1 MSKAMMNVIKELIKD
16 EDNRFLYLENI
27 DCGIIAFSLYW
38 PFSFWLLKHGAF
50 IECFY
55 KSSWLMSLAMICHR
69 GNSKFF
75 SALGNN
81 HWRIKYANKDY
92 QIYKAIILIL
102 INVIIFLLT
111 GPKRSYV
118 FFIVPIILWGMLIVI
133 EGIERFFKS

>member
-16 EDNRFLYLENI
+16 EDNRFFILKLLILELLLFL
-27 DCGIIAFSLYW
+27 GLAFI
-38 PFSFWLLKHGAF
+38 FWLLKDDVF

-55 KSSWLMSLAMICHR
+55 KSSCLMSMAAICHL
-69 GNSKFF
+69 GIEVF

-111 GPKRSYV
+111 GPERSY
-118 FFIVPIILWGMLIVI
+118 FYFIVPIILWGMLIVI

>member
-16 EDNRFLYLENI
+16 EDNRFFILKLLILELLLFL
-27 DCGIIAFSLYW
+27 GLAFI
-38 PFSFWLLKHGAF
+38 FWLLKDDVF

-55 KSSWLMSLAMICHR
+55 KSSCLMSMAAICHL
-69 GNSKFF
+69 GIEVF

-81 HWRIKYANKDY
+81 RWRIKYAKEEY
-92 QIYKAIILIL
+92 PIYKAIILIL

-111 GPKRSYV
+111 GPERSY
-118 FFIVPIILWGMLIVI
+118 FYFIVPIILWGMLIVI